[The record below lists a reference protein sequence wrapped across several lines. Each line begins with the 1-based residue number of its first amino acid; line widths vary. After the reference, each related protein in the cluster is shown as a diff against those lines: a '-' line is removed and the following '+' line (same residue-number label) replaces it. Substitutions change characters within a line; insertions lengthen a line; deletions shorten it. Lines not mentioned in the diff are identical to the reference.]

1 MKKIFMIL
9 FFVLFAIACDGDA
22 KKQTDKTGLVQF
34 AKQRV

>member
-9 FFVLFAIACDGDA
+9 FLIFFAVACDGDA